1 MNVALALLNRTSVTA
16 EKFAPVIVTVVPA
29 LPLIGAK
36 LATNGLDAPNN
47 GLFALAMDKLTT
59 IAKKMTTSA
68 CLKSLGE
75 RLDKRGFITFLLR
88 LLFIASA

>member
-1 MNVALALLNRTSVTA
+1 MNVAFTLLNRTSVTA

-29 LPLIGAK
+29 LPLMGVK
-36 LATNGLDAPNN
+36 LATSGLDAPNN

-59 IAKKMTTSA
+59 VAKKMTTSA
-68 CLKSLGE
+68 CLESLGG
-75 RLDKRGFITFLLR
+75 RFDKRGFITLLLR